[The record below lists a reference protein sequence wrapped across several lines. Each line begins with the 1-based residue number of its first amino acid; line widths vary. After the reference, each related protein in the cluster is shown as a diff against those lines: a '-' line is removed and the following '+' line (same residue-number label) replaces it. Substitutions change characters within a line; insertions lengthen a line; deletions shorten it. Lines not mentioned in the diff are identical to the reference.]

1 MYRCFGGT
9 GATKIPGEGL
19 KLLTGLPNLG
29 GGLSPSLHHMD
40 PRDQTQAIRLGR
52 QQGPLLS
59 EPAMLD
65 SRHLPTLQNQLGSCL
80 EIPIG

>member
-40 PRDQTQAIRLGR
+40 PRDQTQAIRLGYMAE
-52 QQGPLLS
+52 GTFT
-59 EPAMLD
+59 
-65 SRHLPTLQNQLGSCL
+65 H
-80 EIPIG
+80 